1 MAPVVCSASLVVKNL
16 FSFRSLSKPSV
27 DVNGAPLTSGR
38 PLARESAG
46 SAALQMLVQRPGS
59 GCKTCLATR
68 QACAAGTRQACHLPP
83 LGLQEASGHLPAP
96 HATRIW
102 NSSSCRRNRCPV
114 WHRPDECT
122 RPARRVLIRA
132 ALEQSRVYT
141 VDLQEHH
148 MNEKAHTVRAA
159 RHHAGLVCIA
169 TCVQRALD
177 SGREF

>member
-1 MAPVVCSASLVVKNL
+1 LVAVEII
-16 FSFRSLSKPSV
+16 V
-27 DVNGAPLTSGR
+27 DVTGTPLSSGR
-38 PLARESAG
+38 PLPRESDG
-46 SAALQMLVQRPGS
+46 SAVLRIVVQRPSS
-59 GCKTCLATR
+59 GCKTRRCHPSTR
-68 QACAAGTRQACHLPP
+68 MLREQGRHVIYRH
-83 LGLQEASGHLPAP
+83 SGCREPAVIFRRP
-96 HATRIW
+96 TRIW

-159 RHHAGLVCIA
+159 RHYAGLVCIA

-177 SGREF
+177 SGREL

>member
-1 MAPVVCSASLVVKNL
+1 MSPAHPSLQGVPFRERVTDRSHFRFWSPYAQQRLQDTPLPPVNTYA
-16 FSFRSLSKPSV
+16 
-27 DVNGAPLTSGR
+27 
-38 PLARESAG
+38 E
-46 SAALQMLVQRPGS
+46 
-59 GCKTCLATR
+59 
-68 QACAAGTRQACHLPP
+68 GTRQACHLPP

-96 HATRIW
+96 RATRIW

-159 RHHAGLVCIA
+159 RHHAGLACIA

>member
-1 MAPVVCSASLVVKNL
+1 M
-16 FSFRSLSKPSV
+16 
-27 DVNGAPLTSGR
+27 DVTGTPPPPGR
-38 PLARESAG
+38 PLPRASDG
-46 SAALQMLVQRPGS
+46 SARPHFRCWSSVPAAVARHALPPVKRVPREQG
-59 GCKTCLATR
+59 
-68 QACAAGTRQACHLPP
+68 RQACHLPP

-132 ALEQSRVYT
+132 ALEQNRVYT
-141 VDLQEHH
+141 VDLQGHH

-159 RHHAGLVCIA
+159 RHHADLVCIA
-169 TCVQRALD
+169 TCAQRALV